1 MCECADPVYGSGVL
15 VTDDKISDHQK
26 NGKDIEIGE
35 CRPPKKKSP
44 KEERMCE

>member
-26 NGKDIEIGE
+26 NGKDIDIGE
-35 CRPPKKKSP
+35 CRPPKKKP
-44 KEERMCE
+44 EGRENV